1 MVPSSKDPCRILI
14 AEDEGPLRRLIAS
27 LLESDGY
34 LILEAKDGQQAID
47 ILERESVDLAILDV
61 MMPYRDGFEVAKWI
75 RERSN
80 MPIIILTALG
90 NTEDIVRGF
99 ALGADDYITKPFT
112 LKELRARLQAIL
124 RRVRWVEEEP
134 AKPVLVMGEIV
145 LDAEINQVTVRGET
159 IQLTPIEAGL
169 LYYLMSHPHQAL
181 RKGDLFREVWGY
193 DFVGG
198 GNLVAVGVRR
208 LREKVEEDPSRPMY
222 IRTVRGVGYKFTPD
236 ESAPSPEGT

>member
-14 AEDEGPLRRLIAS
+14 AEDESPLRRLIAS

-34 LILEAKDGQQAID
+34 LILEAEDGQQATD
-47 ILERESVDLAILDV
+47 ILEREAVDLAILDV
-61 MMPYRDGFEVAKWI
+61 MMPYRDGFEVARWI
-75 RERSN
+75 RERST

-124 RRVRWVEEEP
+124 RRVRWVEEKP

-145 LDAEINQVTVRGET
+145 LDAEINQVAVRGET
-159 IQLTPIEAGL
+159 IQLTPIEADL

-181 RKGDLFREVWGY
+181 RTGELFREVWGY

-208 LREKVEEDPSRPMY
+208 LREKVEEDPSRPRY
-222 IRTVRGVGYKFTPD
+222 IGTVRGVGYKFTPD